1 MVRPGSIGL
10 AAIACAS
17 TLFAAR
23 RAHAAPPTAAFPV
36 EPAPAPASAP
46 PQPPAPGPP
55 SAPASAPAPAP
66 EAVPAPSS
74 APSPPVVDAAWEQRA
89 KAQALRQTILRAYVR
104 ESIRRRQAA
113 EDFGYGSIIFDGIGV
128 GVGAVVWSQDRPLGV
143 TYVAG
148 YGAAIAAFG
157 LSWLAERDTRA
168 DEVEALTTYGT
179 GVTYL
184 GFAVAEDPGSI
195 PRLSTASAA
204 GAYFTVALLQSINS
218 LARKTRTSTLRAR
231 KNALSQPC
239 LDEREFRITEQAFL
253 DTDVP
258 IRQGVMAAPL
268 GIGAGMALIPAI
280 DGHHTNSEATA
291 AAIIGGLVGLSATLT
306 ALTPNLV
313 PSYIEQVRPRA
324 LTITASPMRF
334 DLRYRF

>member
-36 EPAPAPASAP
+36 EPAPASAP
-46 PQPPAPGPP
+46 APP
-55 SAPASAPAPAP
+55 SASAPAPAP
-66 EAVPAPSS
+66 APASAAAPPST
-74 APSPPVVDAAWEQRA
+74 PSPPVVDGAWEERA

-113 EDFGYGSIIFDGIGV
+113 EDFGYGGVIFDGIGI
-128 GVGAVVWSQDRPLGV
+128 GVGAAVWSHDRPFGV

-148 YGAAIAAFG
+148 YSAAIAAFG

-168 DEVEALTTYGT
+168 DEVEALATYGT
-179 GVTYL
+179 GVAYL
-184 GFAVAEDPGSI
+184 GLAVADDPGSI

-291 AAIIGGLVGLSATLT
+291 AAIIAGLVGLSATLT

-313 PSYIEQVRPRA
+313 PSYIDQMRPRT
-324 LTITASPMRF
+324 LTLTASPMRF
-334 DLRYRF
+334 ELRYRF